1 MPNPPTPPGRP
12 DALTEMLTTLAQKK
26 QHYRDLDQQAKEAR
40 RDHERYQAQ
49 VYDHMREQGLL
60 SIKTH
65 KGTYSAKSTVYAKVQ
80 DLDAFIEWATANG
93 LSEEFLREKE
103 VGARLN
109 EFVRDAVA
117 NGSPLPNGVVW
128 YPKEYISLVQ
138 EA

>member
-1 MPNPPTPPGRP
+1 MPP
-12 DALTEMLTTLAQKK
+12 DVLTDMLAELAEKK
-26 QHYRDLDQQAKEAR
+26 NHYRNLDQQAKEAR
-40 RDHERYQAQ
+40 RDHERFQAQ
-49 VYDHMREQGLL
+49 VYEYMRDQGLL

-65 KGTYSAKSTVYAKVQ
+65 HGTYSAKATVYAKVQ
-80 DLDAFIEWATANG
+80 NLDEFVEWTRVNG

-117 NGSPLPNGVVW
+117 NGSPLPDGVVW

-138 EA
+138 DA